1 MRECVSVCGVCVC
14 FFVCMCVCICSLVTA
29 AVSSSALQHT
39 TNTHVHTHT
48 LHTTNTHVHT
58 HTLHTTNTHVY
69 TPGVSSVRY
78 PAGVASLSVPLLPL
92 LLHPQRHAAS
102 VSVLLPAIDCSLSL
116 DRCTVT
122 EGKRWCVEKGVAHTS
137 VAVNHGDTV
146 SICGSRRT

>member
-1 MRECVSVCGVCVC
+1 MRVCLWCVC
-14 FFVCMCVCICSLVTA
+14 LFFVCTCVCICSLVTA
-29 AVSSSALQHT
+29 AVCSSALQ
-39 TNTHVHTHT
+39 
-48 LHTTNTHVHT
+48 HTTNTHVHT

-122 EGKRWCVEKGVAHTS
+122 EGKRWCVVKGVAHTS
-137 VAVNHGDTV
+137 VAVNHGDSV
-146 SICGSRRT
+146 SIFVGADAHDIV